1 MIQIT
6 SAQVDAWLALFMF
19 PLARILG
26 LLATA
31 PVYQNAALSMQM
43 RLILGLSIVLALA
56 PALPPMPTV
65 PAGSW
70 VGLMIMAQQTLI
82 GIVMGFTLR
91 LIFAAID
98 MAGELIGLQMGL
110 SFATFYDPMTS
121 GQTPVVTEFI
131 SLTATLIYLAM
142 NGHLLTLSALAE
154 SFSLFPVSTQFF
166 AIKGLGSMLAWAAT
180 LFSSGVLLS
189 LPLITALLIANLALG
204 VLARVAPTL
213 NLFAVGFPVTII
225 AGFIVLTLSLPYL
238 GSALEKLY
246 AQSFSA
252 LGQVMR
258 AGML

>member
-6 SAQVDAWLALFMF
+6 SAQLDAWLALFMF
-19 PLARILG
+19 PLARVLG

-31 PVYQNAALSMQM
+31 PVYQNAALSVQL
-43 RLILGLSIVLALA
+43 RLILGLAIVLALA
-56 PALPPMPTV
+56 PALPSMPTV

-70 VGLMIMAQQTLI
+70 VGLVIMAQQTLI

-91 LIFAAID
+91 LTFAAVD

-131 SLTATLIYLAM
+131 SLVATLIYLAM
-142 NGHLLTLSALAE
+142 NGHLLTLSTLAE
-154 SFSLFPVSTQFF
+154 SFNLFPVSTQVF
-166 AIKGLGSMLAWAAT
+166 AAKGMGSLLASAAT
-180 LFSSGVLLS
+180 LFSTGVLLS

-204 VLARVAPTL
+204 VLSRVAPTL
-213 NLFAVGFPVTII
+213 NLFAVGFPVTIM
-225 AGFIVLTLSLPYL
+225 AGFLVLTLSLPYL
-238 GSALEKLY
+238 GAALERVY
-246 AQSFSA
+246 AQAFST

-258 AGML
+258 AGLL